1 MCVAIY
7 KPASI
12 PTPDLKTLKACWE
25 ANPDGAGFAMYKNG
39 SIEIHKGFM
48 NWKAFEKAFK
58 KYGLSTFSGPLLL
71 HFRIATHGNIC
82 KGNTHPFLISNS
94 KSVLQ
99 NTNLTCLESECLIHN
114 GVLPITPSD
123 KTISDSMELCKR
135 LSRFD
140 STSKALDLLDEF
152 LGSNKIAIMEHSGT
166 VRLFGDWIDVG
177 GVWFS
182 NLIWQY
188 FDETNKLHQSIKYE
202 ELFNPCGEVC
212 PYCESKNVFKDNTY
226 NDFYCEDCGSAWPES
241 M

>member
-7 KPASI
+7 KPANI
-12 PTPDLKTLKACWE
+12 PTPDLKTLKECWE
-25 ANPDGAGFAMYKNG
+25 ANPDGSGFAMYKNG

-48 NWKAFEKAFK
+48 RWKDFEKAFK
-58 KYGLSTFSGPLLL
+58 KYGLSSFYGPLLL

-82 KGNTHPFLISNS
+82 KGNTHPFPISNS
-94 KSVLQ
+94 KSDLQ
-99 NTNLTCLESECLIHN
+99 NTNLTCFKSDCLIHN

-123 KTISDSMELCKR
+123 KAISDSMELCKR

-140 STSKALDLLDEF
+140 SVTQAMDLLDEF

-166 VRLFGDWIDVG
+166 VRLFGDWIDVD

-202 ELFNPCGEVC
+202 ELFNPCGEIC
-212 PYCESKNVFKDNTY
+212 PYCGSKNVFKDNTY
-226 NDFYCEDCGSAWPES
+226 NDLYCEDCGSAWPES

>member
-12 PTPDLKTLKACWE
+12 PIPDLKTLKECWD

-48 NWKAFEKAFK
+48 RWKDFEKAFK
-58 KYGLSTFSGPLLL
+58 KYGLSSFYGPLLL

-82 KGNTHPFLISNS
+82 KGNTHPFPVSNS
-94 KSVLQ
+94 KADLQ
-99 NTNLTCLESECLIHN
+99 NIDLTCLKSDCLIHN

-135 LSRFD
+135 LSQFD
-140 STSKALDLLDEF
+140 SVTQVMDLLDEF

-188 FDETNKLHQSIKYE
+188 FDETNKLHQSSKYE
-202 ELFNPCGEVC
+202 ELFNPCGEIC
-212 PYCESKNVFKDNTY
+212 PYCGSKNVFKDNTY

>member
-7 KPASI
+7 KPDSI
-12 PTPDLKTLKACWE
+12 PTPDLKTLKACWN

-48 NWKAFEKAFK
+48 KWKDFEKAYK

-82 KGNTHPFLISNS
+82 KGNTHPFPISNL
-94 KSVLQ
+94 KEELQTVDSVLK
-99 NTNLTCLESECLIHN
+99 ESACLIHN
-114 GVLPITPSD
+114 GILPITPSD
-123 KTISDSMELCKR
+123 KAISDSMELCKR

-140 STSKALDLLDEF
+140 SVTQALGLLNEF
-152 LGSNKIAIMEHSGT
+152 LGSNKIAIMDRYGRVT
-166 VRLFGDWIDVG
+166 IWGDWIDVG

-202 ELFNPCGEVC
+202 EIFKPCGEIC
-212 PYCESKNVFKDNTY
+212 PYCESRNVFKDSTY
-226 NDFYCEDCGSAWPES
+226 NDFYCEDCGSTWPES

>member
-12 PTPDLKTLKACWE
+12 PTPDLKTLKECWE

-48 NWKAFEKAFK
+48 KWKDFENAYK
-58 KYGLSTFSGPLLL
+58 KYGLSTFYGPLLL
-71 HFRIATHGNIC
+71 HFRIATHGKVIP
-82 KGNTHPFLISNS
+82 GNAHPFPISNL
-94 KSVLQ
+94 KEELQSV
-99 NTNLTCLESECLIHN
+99 NLVLKDSDCLIHN
-114 GVLPITPSD
+114 GILPITPSD

-140 STSKALDLLDEF
+140 SVTQVMGLLNEF
-152 LGSNKIAIMEHSGT
+152 LGSNKIAIMDRYGRVT
-166 VRLFGDWIDVG
+166 IWGDWIDVG

-202 ELFNPCGEVC
+202 EIFKPCGEIC
-212 PYCESKNVFKDNTY
+212 PYCGSKNVFKDNTY